1 VTKYPLNPPLDCDLI
16 MKGGVTSGVI
26 YPGAICEL
34 ATEYRLR
41 SVGGASAGAIAA
53 AAAAAAEYG
62 RASGG
67 FEKLERLPQDLGRS
81 TRRGG
86 STLFRLFQPTKATA
100 GLFALLTSTL
110 GGSRFWRPLKPAAVA
125 VLRFGWG
132 ALIGVLP
139 GALVLG
145 LGLAG
150 SGVAGVTAIVTGA
163 LLALVGAPAGGF
175 TGAVLRVRAL
185 AGQGFGLCSGMPG
198 PQAYLGTPALT
209 PWLHGLLQDLAGRG
223 PDDPPLTFGDL
234 TSAGCTLRMMTT
246 NLNRRQPV
254 ALPWAERT
262 WYFDPA
268 VFRTLFPA
276 PVVDWMIAHPPPP
289 REGSADRR
297 RHSELRREQALP
309 LRPLPAAADLPVV
322 VATRM
327 SLSFPFLISA
337 IPLHAIDH
345 TRPDNQPARQAA
357 DALHTA
363 QPSTS
368 PQKAAALLG
377 KPVLDVNWFSDGGI
391 CNNLPVH
398 FFDHPIPRWPTFAID
413 LTPFPPGREKS
424 LDETENSLLPKS
436 NQGGVHR
443 RSTVF
448 APNGFAA
455 IGGFAGSI
463 LAAARSWFDES
474 LLVMPGY
481 RDRVVTVW
489 HDGKEGGLNLTMDV
503 DAVKALSDRGRG
515 GARKLVD
522 RFAGDQPGTVAA
534 EGWRNQQWIR
544 LRASVRGLDEWVD
557 GFAEAFDEPAGP
569 GPYTALAGG
578 RADGEV
584 PSYPLTQGRRARFNA
599 RVDDVR
605 AVAADWAADAG
616 TVEHHVPSP
625 APVLRLM
632 PSDRSAPGDRKT
644 P

>member
-1 VTKYPLNPPLDCDLI
+1 MSKYPPNPPLDCDLI

-34 ATEYRLR
+34 ATTYRLR

-53 AAAAAAEYG
+53 AAAAAAEFG

-67 FEKLERLPQDLGRS
+67 FEKLEQLPQDLGRTS
-81 TRRGG
+81 RRGE

-100 GLFALLTSTL
+100 GLFALLTSAL
-110 GGSRFWRPLKPAAVA
+110 GRRRWGKPVVVA
-125 VLRFGWG
+125 VLRFPLG
-132 ALIGVLP
+132 ALSGVLP

-150 SGVAGVTAIVTGA
+150 SDVTAIVTGA
-163 LLALVGAPAGGF
+163 LLALIGAPVGGL
-175 TGAVLRVRAL
+175 TGAALRVRDL
-185 AGQGFGLCSGMPG
+185 AGQGFGLCPGMPG
-198 PQAYLGTPALT
+198 PGAHRDAPALT

-223 PDDPPLTFGDL
+223 PDDDPLTFGDL
-234 TSAGCTLRMMTT
+234 EAAGCALRMMTT

-276 PVVDWMIAHPPPP
+276 RVVDWMVEHPPEPSEPP
-289 REGSADRR
+289 REHAR
-297 RHSELRREQALP
+297 P
-309 LRPLPAAADLPVV
+309 LCPLPAAADLPVV

-345 TRPDNQPARQAA
+345 TRRDA
-357 DALHTA
+357 DAAH
-363 QPSTS
+363 
-368 PQKAAALLG
+368 AAF
-377 KPVLDVNWFSDGGI
+377 DVNWFSDGGI

-398 FFDHPIPRWPTFAID
+398 FFDRSIPRWPTFAID

-424 LDETENSLLPKS
+424 RDEAKNSLLPTS
-436 NQGGVHR
+436 NQGGLHR

-448 APNGFAA
+448 APDGFAA
-455 IGGFAGSI
+455 IGGFAGAI
-463 LAAARSWFDES
+463 LASARSWFDES

-481 RDRVVTVW
+481 RDRVATVW

-515 GARKLVD
+515 AAGKLVR
-522 RFAGDQPGTVAA
+522 RFAGNEPGVVAA

-544 LRASVRGLDEWVD
+544 LRSSVRGLDEWVD
-557 GFAEAFDEPAGP
+557 GFAGAFAAPDGP
-569 GPYTALAGG
+569 GRYTDLAGDG
-578 RADGEV
+578 ADEEL
-584 PSYPLTQGRRARFNA
+584 PSYRLTPARRARFNA
-599 RVDDVR
+599 RVDDIR
-605 AVAADWAADAG
+605 KVAANWAADAG
-616 TVEHHVPSP
+616 TVEHDAPSP
-625 APVLRLM
+625 APILRLM
-632 PSDRSAPGDRKT
+632 PSDRPRRQS
-644 P
+644 